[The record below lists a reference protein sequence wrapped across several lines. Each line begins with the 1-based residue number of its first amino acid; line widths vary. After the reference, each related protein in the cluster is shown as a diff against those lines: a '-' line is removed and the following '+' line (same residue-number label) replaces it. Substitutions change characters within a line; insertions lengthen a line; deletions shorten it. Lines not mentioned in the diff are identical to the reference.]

1 MKNLV
6 RLSSVMAVSVM
17 LASRGESSNSSGVEG
32 CGGIDLS
39 VEPYGVA
46 TNFHLYVK
54 NTSDE
59 PKVVTVYVMGADG
72 KVQNSSII
80 KAPANG
86 IGEDKRGTYMPRGY
100 EAVIKSCK

>member
-6 RLSSVMAVSVM
+6 RLFSVLAVSSI
-17 LASRGESSNSSGVEG
+17 LASCGESSNSSGVEG
-32 CGGIDLS
+32 CNGIDLR

-59 PKVVTVYVMGADG
+59 PKIVTVYVMGADG
-72 KVQNSSII
+72 KVEDSSII
-80 KAPANG
+80 NAPANG
-86 IGEDKRGTYMPRGY
+86 IGEDKRGTYIPSGY
-100 EAVIKSCK
+100 NAVIKSCK